1 MQISGRIKMIGHT
14 LQVNQSFRKRE
25 LVLTTEE
32 QYPQDILIEFHQ
44 DSTNLLDSFRL
55 GEPVRVHINLRGR
68 EWTNPQGE
76 VKYFN
81 TIQGWKI
88 ERLPMGNNAPQ
99 QNYQQPSQ
107 QNYQANTGQPA
118 QQSGFNQNPGYG
130 GGGQQNYQQAP
141 QGQQFPPTPQYNE
154 GDHDDLPF

>member
-1 MQISGRIKMIGHT
+1 MEISGRVKMIGQPQH
-14 LQVNQSFRKRE
+14 VNQSFKKRE

-44 DSTNLLDSFRL
+44 DKVNLLDMFRP
-55 GEPVRVHINLRGR
+55 GDAVRVHINLRGR

-88 ERLPMGNNAPQ
+88 ENLNMPNNALQ
-99 QNYQQPSQ
+99 QNYQQPPGQ
-107 QNYQANTGQPA
+107 QPG
-118 QQSGFNQNPGYG
+118 GFNQNPNY
-130 GGGQQNYQQAP
+130 GGQQNYQQAP
-141 QGQQFPPTPQYNE
+141 QGQQFPPVPQYNE

>member
-1 MQISGRIKMIGHT
+1 MEISGRVKMIGQPQHVS
-14 LQVNQSFRKRE
+14 QAFKKRE

-44 DSTNLLDSFRL
+44 DKVNLLDMFRP
-55 GEPVRVHINLRGR
+55 GDAVRVHINLRGR

-88 ERLPMGNNAPQ
+88 ENLNMPNNAPQ
-99 QNYQQPSQ
+99 QNYQQL
-107 QNYQANTGQPA
+107 PA
-118 QQSGFNQNPGYG
+118 QQPGGFNQNPNY
-130 GGGQQNYQQAP
+130 GGQQNYQQAP
-141 QGQQFPPTPQYNE
+141 QGQQFPPVPQYNE
-154 GDHDDLPF
+154 SDHDDLPF

>member
-14 LQVNQSFRKRE
+14 LQVSQSFRKRE

-44 DSTNLLDSFRL
+44 DNTNLLDSYRL
-55 GEPVRVHINLRGR
+55 GEPVRIHINLRGR

-88 ERLPMGNNAPQ
+88 ESLNAQNNAPQ
-99 QNYQQPSQ
+99 QNYQQPPP
-107 QNYQANTGQPA
+107 QNHQANTG

-130 GGGQQNYQQAP
+130 GGVQQNYQQAP
-141 QGQQFPPTPQYNE
+141 QFPPVPQYNE

>member
-1 MQISGRIKMIGHT
+1 MQISGRIKMIGNT
-14 LQVNQSFRKRE
+14 LQVSQAFTKRE

-32 QYPQDILIEFHQ
+32 QYPQNILIEFHQ
-44 DSTNLLDSFRL
+44 DKTNLLDSFRL

-68 EWTNPQGE
+68 EWTSPQGE

-88 ERLPMGNNAPQ
+88 ESLNAQNNAPQ
-99 QNYQQPSQ
+99 KNYQQSPQ
-107 QNYQANTGQPA
+107 QNYQANTGQPV
-118 QQSGFNQNPGYG
+118 QQPGGFNQNPSY
-130 GGGQQNYQQAP
+130 GGQQNYQQAP
-141 QGQQFPPTPQYNE
+141 QGQQFPPVPQYNE